1 MSIKTP
7 EELEGMKIAGR
18 IVRRMLEAMKA
29 GVHPRV
35 TTKELDEI
43 GARVMRE
50 HGARSAPSLVY
61 GFPGVSCISVNEEIV
76 HGIPGARMLKRG
88 DLLKLDVTI
97 EKDGFMADAAETVIV
112 VGEQS
117 DEAESGSA
125 QPLGVADGGVAQQ
138 LADCARDAFD
148 AAMHVAR
155 AGNRIVDIG
164 AAVEAEVNRSGFFVV
179 RELCGHGIGRTIHEQ
194 PNVPNYADPNT
205 HGMLTEGLVI
215 TVEPIIASRSGKA
228 YLARDGWTMRTADH
242 GLAAHH
248 EHTLVITS
256 GEPLLLT
263 AA

>member
-7 EELEGMKIAGR
+7 EELAGMKIAGR

-29 GVHPRV
+29 GVHPGV
-35 TTKELDEI
+35 TTQELDAI

-76 HGIPGARMLKRG
+76 HGIPGPRKLREG

-112 VGEQS
+112 TGERS
-117 DEAESGSA
+117 GELESASA
-125 QPLGVADGGVAQQ
+125 QPAGVAQQ
-138 LADCARDAFD
+138 MIECARAAFD
-148 AAMHVAR
+148 AAMSVAR

-164 AAVEAEVNRSGFFVV
+164 AAVEAEVHKSGFFVV
-179 RELCGHGIGRTIHEQ
+179 RELCGHGIGRTIHEH
-194 PNVPNYADPNT
+194 PNVPNYADPNMR
-205 HGMLTEGLVI
+205 GMLTEGLVI

-228 YLARDGWTMRTADH
+228 YLSRDGWTMRTVDQ

>member
-29 GVHPRV
+29 GAHPRV

-112 VGEQS
+112 TG
-117 DEAESGSA
+117 EAEPGALQQS
-125 QPLGVADGGVAQQ
+125 GVAQQ
-138 LADCARDAFD
+138 LADCSRKAFD
-148 AAMHVAR
+148 AAMRVAR

-164 AAVEAEVNRSGFFVV
+164 AAVEAEVNKSGFFVV

-205 HGMLTEGLVI
+205 HGLLTEGLVI

-228 YLARDGWTMRTADH
+228 YLSRDGWTMRTADH